1 MPFGF
6 SNTQVYYSGALVVLI
21 IVLVVILIVVIF
33 HAISK
38 RNEELESKKN
48 ELKWKSPA

>member
-1 MPFGF
+1 MLFGY

-21 IVLVVILIVVIF
+21 VVLVVILIFVIF
-33 HAISK
+33 HVIGR

-48 ELKWKSPA
+48 ELKWKSPT